1 MAETPILI
9 ETSFADGIAIIAA
22 AEELPE
28 QTRRHWTTS
37 LRQIANALGKP
48 LEVIPARYSAV
59 RADLA
64 QLHQVP
70 AGLTKKTL
78 QNHKS
83 NTKSALLWLAREK
96 GVPQHGVP
104 LTPTWEQLRSKIRDS
119 LVRSRLSSFMR
130 FCSAA
135 NMLPV
140 DVDEAVVDRFVEYRS
155 RAGRPFNRAAR
166 RLLTRAW
173 NTNVGTIA
181 GWPERA
187 LVEPPVK
194 AAVEV
199 EWQDFPE
206 SLRADVER
214 YLGGLTRVR
223 RGRTGQRIRP
233 LKPSTI
239 RTRGAELQAA
249 ARMAVKMGV
258 PVERLTSLSAL
269 LAPHVAEK
277 ILEAYWDRNG
287 EIPKLFTINLAFRF
301 LAIAKETKCLDDAAC
316 QRLDEMWRD
325 LEQHR
330 QGGLTDKNLALIR
343 QVLTSG
349 VWSRVVQLPLAMMAT
364 ARSQQANQP
373 IRAAVTAQLAVAIA
387 ILTFAPV
394 RLANLTAI
402 KLGFNLIKPGGP
414 NSNYWLVFPNY
425 DVKNRVKLEYPLEQH
440 ITRLIDEY
448 VNDFRPALLRGRNED
463 WLFPG
468 QRSGAKGKVSFSG
481 QITERVY
488 KATGLLMTVHQFR
501 HAAGAIILKRR
512 PGEYELVRRLLG
524 HRNVQTTINA
534 YVGLEN
540 IQASDIFA
548 EMVMEYMEDELEAAE

>member
-9 ETSFADGIAIIAA
+9 ETSFADGIAIITA

-28 QTRRHWTTS
+28 QTKRHWMTS
-37 LRQIANALGKP
+37 LRQIAKALDKP
-48 LEVIPARYSAV
+48 LEVVPARYSAV

-64 QLHQVP
+64 QLHQAP

-83 NTKSALLWLAREK
+83 NTKRALLWLAREK

-104 LTPTWEQLRSKIRDS
+104 LTPAWDELRSKIRES
-119 LVRSRLSSFMR
+119 LVRSRLSSFVR

-135 NMLPV
+135 NISPV
-140 DVDEAVVDRFVEYRS
+140 EVDEAVVDRFVNYRS
-155 RAGRPFNRAAR
+155 RAGRPFDRAAR

-187 LVEPPVK
+187 LVDPPVK

-239 RTRGAELQAA
+239 RTRRAELQAA

-258 PVERLTSLSAL
+258 PVERLASLSAL

-349 VWSRVVQLPLAMMAT
+349 VWSRVVQLPLAMMAA

-402 KLGFNLIKPGGP
+402 KIGFNLIKQGGP
-414 NSNYWLVFPNY
+414 NSNYWLVFPHY

-448 VNDFRPALLRGRNED
+448 VHDFRPVLLRGRNEE

-481 QITERVY
+481 QITERIF
-488 KATGLLMTVHQFR
+488 KATGLQMTVHQFR
-501 HAAGAIILKRR
+501 HAAGAIILKHR
-512 PGEYELVRRLLG
+512 PGEYELVRRVLG
-524 HRNVQTTINA
+524 HRNIQTTINA
-534 YVGLEN
+534 YVGLEC
-540 IQASDIFA
+540 IQASEIFS
-548 EMVMEYMEDELEAAE
+548 EMVMGHMKEESEAAE

>member
-1 MAETPILI
+1 MTETPILI
-9 ETSFADGIAIIAA
+9 ETSFADGIAIITA

-28 QTRRHWTTS
+28 QTKLHWMTS
-37 LRQIANALGKP
+37 LRQIAKALDKP
-48 LEVIPARYSAV
+48 LEVVPARYSAV

-70 AGLTKKTL
+70 VGLTKKTL

-104 LTPTWEQLRSKIRDS
+104 LTPAWEELRSKIRDN

-130 FCSAA
+130 FCSAS
-135 NMLPV
+135 NISPV
-140 DVDEAVVDRFVEYRS
+140 EVDEAVVDRFVDYRS
-155 RAGRPFNRAAR
+155 RAGRPFDRAAR
-166 RLLTRAW
+166 RLLARAW
-173 NTNVGTIA
+173 NTNVGTVA

-194 AAVEV
+194 PAVEV
-199 EWQDFPE
+199 AWQDFPE
-206 SLRADVER
+206 GLRADVER
-214 YLGGLTRVR
+214 YLGGLTKVR

-239 RTRGAELQAA
+239 RTRRAELQAA
-249 ARMAVKMGV
+249 ARMAVKTGV
-258 PVERLTSLSAL
+258 SIEHLNSLSAL
-269 LAPHVAEK
+269 LAPDVAEK

-287 EIPKLFTINLAFRF
+287 EIPKLFTIDLAFRL

-316 QRLDEMWRD
+316 DRLDEMWQD
-325 LEQHR
+325 LKQHR

-343 QVLTSG
+343 QVLTTG
-349 VWSRVVQLPLAMMAT
+349 VWGRVVKLPLAMMTT
-364 ARSQQANQP
+364 ARSQQANRP

-387 ILTFAPV
+387 ILTFAPI

-402 KLGFNLIKPGGP
+402 KFGFNLIKPGGT

-425 DVKNRVKLEYPLEQH
+425 DVKNRVKLEYPLEHH

-448 VNDFRPALLRGRNED
+448 VHDFRPALLRGRNED

-468 QRSGAKGKVSFSG
+468 QCGGAKGKVSFSG
-481 QITERVY
+481 QITKRIYE
-488 KATGLLMTVHQFR
+488 ATGLRMTVHQFR

-540 IQASDIFA
+540 IQASEIFA
-548 EMVMEYMEDELEAAE
+548 EMVMEHMEDELEAAE

>member
-9 ETSFADGIAIIAA
+9 ETSFADGIAIITA

-28 QTRRHWTTS
+28 QTKRHWMTS
-37 LRQIANALGKP
+37 LRQIAKALDKP
-48 LEVIPARYSAV
+48 LEVVPARYSAV

-64 QLHQVP
+64 QLHQAP

-104 LTPTWEQLRSKIRDS
+104 LTPAWDELRSKTRDS

-135 NMLPV
+135 NISPV
-140 DVDEAVVDRFVEYRS
+140 EVDQAVVDRFVNYRS
-155 RAGRPFNRAAR
+155 RAGTPFDRAAR

-239 RTRGAELQAA
+239 RTRRAELQAA

-448 VNDFRPALLRGRNED
+448 VHDFRPALLRGRNED

-540 IQASDIFA
+540 IQASEIFA
-548 EMVMEYMEDELEAAE
+548 EMVMEHMEDELEAAE